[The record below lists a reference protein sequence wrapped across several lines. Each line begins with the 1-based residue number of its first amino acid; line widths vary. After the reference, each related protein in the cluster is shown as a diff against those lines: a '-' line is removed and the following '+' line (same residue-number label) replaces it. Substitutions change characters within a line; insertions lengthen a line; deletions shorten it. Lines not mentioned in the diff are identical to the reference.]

1 MGGLVYYLFSCLKYF
16 FKKKINKPFCHNF
29 IAIFDDLKKSDVH
42 SFSKDVETKT
52 LLIHGKEDQLVG
64 IGHSIELFR
73 LLKNT
78 TEPAWVEGAD
88 HNNIYEFSEVW
99 LRIMKFTYELF
110 PDLYKKSPEFES
122 HKMALLR
129 NKEAKA
135 TKKQSAAPTGKSKK
149 GKTKS
154 SLKNMHPSASAMYS
168 DNYVSSIARSSNL
181 PSTSV
186 VW

>member
-1 MGGLVYYLFSCLKYF
+1 
-16 FKKKINKPFCHNF
+16 
-29 IAIFDDLKKSDVH
+29 
-42 SFSKDVETKT
+42 
-52 LLIHGKEDQLVG
+52 
-64 IGHSIELFR
+64 
-73 LLKNT
+73 
-78 TEPAWVEGAD
+78 
-88 HNNIYEFSEVW
+88 
-99 LRIMKFTYELF
+99 MKFTYELF

-186 VW
+186 V